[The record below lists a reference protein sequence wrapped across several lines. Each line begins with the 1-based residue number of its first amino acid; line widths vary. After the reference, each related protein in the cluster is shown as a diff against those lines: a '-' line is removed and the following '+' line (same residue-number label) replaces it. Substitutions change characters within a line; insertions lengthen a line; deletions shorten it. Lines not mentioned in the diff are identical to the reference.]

1 LGRFGQPLGEDERA
15 GVANLSRVSEP
26 RSLTLAESLEW
37 ALESRSSSVRVV
49 ARVTLT
55 LDAWSASI
63 RGPTSAARRRA
74 AIAPPSAG
82 RTPLLIPEPDTGLRA
97 VGSGA
102 GEPAWTSTDLA
113 QLPPLRAAMASSLAL
128 VTLGTV
134 AVVSHYPVEPST
146 AVIRLAPTHVVL
158 ADPPPSPPPPP
169 TTTPPTTAPT
179 PPPTAPPAV
188 ATAATPTTSP
198 VIRPPTTQ
206 PALSLSSTA
215 GGVWAALRQCES
227 GGNYQE
233 NTGNG
238 FYGAYQFSASTW
250 TALGYPGRPDQE
262 PPAMQ
267 DQAAQKLQAQSGW
280 GQWPACSR
288 KLGLT

>member
-1 LGRFGQPLGEDERA
+1 MSDA
-15 GVANLSRVSEP
+15 

-37 ALESRSSSVRVV
+37 ALESGSSSVRLV

-55 LDAWSASI
+55 LDAWSAAI
-63 RGPTSAARRRA
+63 RGPMGTARRRA
-74 AIAPPSAG
+74 AIRPGPASRA
-82 RTPLLIPEPDTGLRA
+82 PLLIPEPDTAVRA
-97 VGSGA
+97 VGSAA
-102 GEPAWTSTDLA
+102 GMPAWSSTDLA
-113 QLPPLRAAMASSLAL
+113 KLPPLRAALASSLAL

-134 AVVSHYPVEPST
+134 AVVSHYPVEPTT

-158 ADPPPSPPPPP
+158 ADPPPTTAPPPT

-179 PPPTAPPAV
+179 PPPMAPPAV

-198 VIRPPTTQ
+198 VIRPRTQ
-206 PALSLSSTA
+206 PALNLSSTA

-227 GGNYQE
+227 GGNYRE

-250 TALGYPGRPDQE
+250 TGLGYPGRPDQE

-267 DQAAQKLQAQSGW
+267 DQAAQKLQARSGW
-280 GQWPACSR
+280 GQWPACSA